1 MNIEDAEWEGGE
13 DVPMTDKQY
22 ATAMEEL
29 LTETTMDEL
38 GTTISGVLEFLTARA
53 LYEGSFYIMT
63 DNKEALA
70 VFAAGEDAVAIKG
83 SLPDNV
89 KSWDDVAGESEVI
102 TDRDTGDEQH
112 GDTE

>member
-1 MNIEDAEWEGGE
+1 
-13 DVPMTDKQY
+13 
-22 ATAMEEL
+22 
-29 LTETTMDEL
+29 
-38 GTTISGVLEFLTARA
+38 
-53 LYEGSFYIMT
+53 MT

-102 TDRDTGDEQH
+102 TDRDTGDEQD
-112 GDTE
+112 GNTE